1 MKTGW
6 QSVRLAL
13 AGFIVPFMFVYNPAL
28 LLLDVTFTTGL
39 QVVITACAGVLL
51 IAAMVEGYL
60 YGRMNIVMR
69 ALAGAGA
76 FLLIDSG
83 LVTDIAGLAILLLIL
98 FGQKFFF
105 GKKASAA

>member
-1 MKTGW
+1 
-6 QSVRLAL
+6 
-13 AGFIVPFMFVYNPAL
+13 
-28 LLLDVTFTTGL
+28 
-39 QVVITACAGVLL
+39 
-51 IAAMVEGYL
+51 
-60 YGRMNIVMR
+60 MNILMR

-98 FGQKFFF
+98 FSQKFFF